1 MALLCVLSLKEV
13 KISRGNKAK
22 QLWMAEMAADSRG
35 ETRAQLSILE
45 DRVNFLRNKRFLEPS
60 DPNAAS
66 SLIRPKQRKP
76 KEFGIK
82 VMPEPM
88 VYVHGFT
95 ILFSVRCFA
104 MSFLVLLS

>member
-1 MALLCVLSLKEV
+1 MLPLQEV
-13 KISRGNKAK
+13 KVSRGNKAK
-22 QLWMAEMAADSRG
+22 QLWMAEMAAESRG
-35 ETRAQLSILE
+35 ETRAQLAILE

-82 VMPEPM
+82 IVPEPM
-88 VYVHGFT
+88 VYVHSFT
-95 ILFSVRCFA
+95 IFFSTCCSTIRC
-104 MSFLVLLS
+104 VI